1 MRDLIPRQLRTVEA
15 ARCALRPTMTVATP
29 NPTCTVQMHKKSHC
43 DSAMAAA
50 CVADYILYL
59 TYAESGVP
67 WRS

>member
-1 MRDLIPRQLRTVEA
+1 
-15 ARCALRPTMTVATP
+15 
-29 NPTCTVQMHKKSHC
+29 
-43 DSAMAAA
+43 MAAA